1 MTDSD
6 SRDVL
11 ERVERE
17 REGYLEELEDY
28 LRIPSISTDPE
39 YRDEVLRAA
48 EYLRERMSEAGLA
61 AETVSPRDGRGYP
74 MVYGEWTGAP
84 GAPTVLF
91 YGHYDV
97 QPADPLELWRSPPF
111 EPTREDGFL
120 VARGATDDK
129 GQSYAH
135 LKAIAAM
142 LAERGRLPVNVKL
155 LVEGEEESGGAAI
168 ERYVREDGGSRLA
181 ADCVVVSD
189 TSMYAPGQPSLIYGL
204 KGLCYMELK
213 VTGPD
218 KDLHSGTFGGG
229 VTNPLN
235 ALAHILSRL
244 WDAETGKVLV
254 PGFYDDVR
262 PLADWEREE
271 FAALPFDEAAY
282 AAGLG
287 LSETFGEAGYSTRE
301 RVWARP
307 TCDVNG
313 IFGGYQG
320 KGAKTVIPSWGGAKV
335 SMRLV
340 PDQKPKDIAAK
351 FTDYVRQV
359 APRGVTVEVSDL
371 HGAQPTLLE
380 TKGPEVE
387 AAMDAMAAVWGA
399 RPVLV
404 REGGSIPIVS
414 TFAEVLGVP
423 ILMMGF
429 GLPDDGLHSPNERFK
444 IENFYRGIQSVA
456 VFLDRLGA
464 SEAGP

>member
-1 MTDSD
+1 MSHDSQ
-6 SRDVL
+6 DVL
-11 ERVERE
+11 DHIDRE
-17 REGYLEELEDY
+17 KGRYLEELQDF

-39 YRDEVLRAA
+39 YADEVRRASGFLIDQMKA
-48 EYLRERMSEAGLA
+48 AGLA
-61 AETVSPRDGRGYP
+61 AETVDAGGYP
-74 MVYGEWTGAP
+74 LVYGEWTGAP
-84 GAPTVLF
+84 GRPTVLF

-97 QPADPLELWRSPPF
+97 QPADPLELWKSPPF
-111 EPTREDGFL
+111 EPTIENGFL
-120 VARGATDDK
+120 VARGSTDDK
-129 GQSYAH
+129 GQSFAH
-135 LKAIAAM
+135 VKAVQAI
-142 LAERGRLPVNVKL
+142 LAERGSLPVNVKF
-155 LVEGEEESGGAAI
+155 LVEGEEESGGEAI
-168 ERYVREDGGSRLA
+168 ERHVREDGGRRLA
-181 ADCVVVSD
+181 ADCVVISD

-204 KGLCYMELK
+204 KGLAYMEIR

-235 ALAHILSRL
+235 ALCHIVSRL
-244 WDAETGKVLV
+244 WDAETGRVLV

-271 FAALPFDEAAY
+271 FAALPFDEAEY
-282 AAGLG
+282 AASIGV
-287 LSETFGEAGYSTRE
+287 SETFGEQGYTTRE
-301 RVWARP
+301 RTWARP

-313 IFGGYQG
+313 IFGGYEG
-320 KGAKTVIPSWGGAKV
+320 KGAKTVIASWGGAKV

-340 PDQKPKDIAAK
+340 PDQDPKKIARL
-351 FTDYVRQV
+351 FTDYVHQV
-359 APRGVTVEVSDL
+359 APRGVTVEVLDL

-387 AAMDAMAAVWGA
+387 ACAAAMEQVWGK

-414 TFAEVLGVP
+414 TFSEVLDVP

-444 IENFYRGIQSVA
+444 VDNFYDGIRA
-456 VFLDRLGA
+456 TALFLDRLSG
-464 SEAGP
+464 E

>member
-1 MTDSD
+1 MSET

-11 ERVERE
+11 DRVERE
-17 REGYLEELEDY
+17 KESYLEELEEY

-39 YRDEVLRAA
+39 YREKVHEAA
-48 EYLRERMSEAGLA
+48 SFLEQRMDDAGL
-61 AETVSPRDGRGYP
+61 ETERIDAGGYP
-74 MVYGEWTGAP
+74 LVYGEWTGAP

-97 QPADPLELWRSPPF
+97 QPADPLDLWRSPPF

-129 GQSYAH
+129 GQSYTH
-135 LKAIAAM
+135 VKAVAAM
-142 LAERGRLPVNVKL
+142 LAERGELPVNVKL

-181 ADCVVVSD
+181 ADCVVISD
-189 TSMYAPGQPSLIYGL
+189 TSMYAEGQPAMIYGL
-204 KGLCYMELK
+204 KGLAYLELR

-235 ALAHILSRL
+235 ALAHILSSL
-244 WDAETGKVLV
+244 WDSQTGKVLV
-254 PGFYDDVR
+254 PGFYDSVR
-262 PLADWEREE
+262 PLQGWEREQ
-271 FAALPFDEAAY
+271 FAELPFDEEDY
-282 AAGLG
+282 AASLG
-287 LSETFGEAGYSTRE
+287 VEELHGEQGYTTRE

-313 IFGGYQG
+313 VFGGYQG
-320 KGAKTVIPSWGGAKV
+320 RGAKTVIPSWGGAKV

-340 PDQKPKDIAAK
+340 PDQDPAAVAEM
-351 FTDYVRQV
+351 FTRHVLSV
-359 APRGVTVEVSDL
+359 APPGVRVEVQDL

-380 TKGPEVE
+380 TEGPAID
-387 AAMDAMAAVWGA
+387 AARDAMEEAWGA
-399 RPVLV
+399 APVWV

-414 TFAEVLGVP
+414 TFSEVLDVP
-423 ILMMGF
+423 VLMMGF

-444 IENFYRGIQSVA
+444 IDNFYGGIRTIA
-456 VFLDRLGA
+456 LFLDRLA
-464 SEAGP
+464 AAAE